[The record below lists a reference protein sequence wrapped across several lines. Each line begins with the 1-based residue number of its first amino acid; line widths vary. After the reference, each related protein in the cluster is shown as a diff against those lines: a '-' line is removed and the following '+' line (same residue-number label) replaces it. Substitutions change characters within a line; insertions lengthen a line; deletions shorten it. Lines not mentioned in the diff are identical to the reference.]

1 MLNIGLAPVCVTN
14 SKTLLY
20 VVSIV
25 SPHLERIYVQN
36 FWSRTLNCAVGGMVV
51 IMNTC
56 TGNCDQGRR
65 CTCGLK
71 QRSLFWD
78 VMEGAVTLSVVI
90 GVFTSLCFAFG
101 YLWYWVTP

>member
-36 FWSRTLNCAVGGMVV
+36 FLDSLLSRAVGSMVV
-51 IMNTC
+51 IMNAC